1 MSMEASLDFHQA
13 QILNGICF
21 GHSNYEVLMQGVLN
35 YLVEKVNPKSVLE
48 IGPGTGVL
56 LYQML
61 AKGLDASGVDVN
73 EFSQKYFQDYCKSNG
88 RLGDSYQYIL
98 FPFFENRI
106 SYHKAK
112 WKTDLLISIEVF
124 EHMTDEQIKFY
135 LDNIEA
141 KYFFFSSTPHKSEP
155 WVMADGSIMSDER
168 WNHINIKQ
176 EPEWLDMF
184 SKYGYKLIDR
194 PGYATHWDLLLEKRP

>member
-73 EFSQKYFQDYCKSNG
+73 KHSQEYYRDYCQKNNKPLSWQLAYMDFETFDLQSEL
-88 RLGDSYQYIL
+88 LG
-98 FPFFENRI
+98 
-106 SYHKAK
+106 K
-112 WKTDLLISIEVF
+112 WYEDLLISIEVF

-141 KYFFFSSTPHKSEP
+141 KHFFFSSTPHKSEP
-155 WVMADGSIMSDER
+155 WTMADGTVMDDRR
-168 WNHINIKQ
+168 WGHINIKQ
-176 EPEWLDMF
+176 EPEWLVMF
-184 SKYGYKLIDR
+184 KQYGYELIDR
-194 PGYATHWDLLLEKRP
+194 PGYATHWDLLLEKK